1 MEGQWKLLNLTDSHL
16 RLSGHYPALLVVHED
31 RPVSLQ
37 AFPMPLHHKDMNIAH
52 MEVGRK
58 EKGEMAL
65 MVIEVD
71 QMINDELINEL
82 ESLPHV
88 TQVST
93 LAN

>member
-1 MEGQWKLLNLTDSHL
+1 MKIRTGVIAN
-16 RLSGHYPALLVVHED
+16 
-31 RPVSLQ
+31 VSNAIASQ
-37 AFPMPLHHKDMNIAH
+37 GMNIAH

-71 QMINDELINEL
+71 QMINDDLISELQSIA
-82 ESLPHV
+82 HV
-88 TQVST
+88 TQVAT

>member
-1 MEGQWKLLNLTDSHL
+1 MEVVDLNGFPL

-31 RPVSLQ
+31 RAGLIASVSNALAVQ
-37 AFPMPLHHKDMNIAH
+37 GVNIAH

-71 QMINDELINEL
+71 QPIDELLIDR
-82 ESLPHV
+82 
-88 TQVST
+88 T
-93 LAN
+93 

>member
-1 MEGQWKLLNLTDSHL
+1 MEGRWKLLNLTDSHL

-31 RPVSLQ
+31 RSGVIANVSNAIASQ
-37 AFPMPLHHKDMNIAH
+37 GMNIAH

-71 QMINDELINEL
+71 QMIDDD
-82 ESLPHV
+82 
-88 TQVST
+88 TDQ
-93 LAN
+93 